1 MGANSGGT
9 KSSKLSC
16 LCVQLNTLNAVAYLI
31 YLYFFNF
38 LRLFSSPWK
47 VNKTA
52 LEIFLKLFRP
62 LDFQLGMVPGFVT
75 VLISP

>member
-9 KSSKLSC
+9 KSSKLSF
-16 LCVQLNTLNAVAYLI
+16 LCVQLNTLI
-31 YLYFFNF
+31 YLYSFNS

-52 LEIFLKLFRP
+52 LEIYLKLF
-62 LDFQLGMVPGFVT
+62 LQEK
-75 VLISP
+75 

>member
-52 LEIFLKLFRP
+52 LEIFLKLF
-62 LDFQLGMVPGFVT
+62 LQEK
-75 VLISP
+75 